1 MSGRPITVAHLVSH
15 PIQYFA
21 PLYREL
27 ASRPEIELTVYF
39 YSDATAREFHDEGF
53 GQRVTWDR
61 PLLDGYRYRMLPS
74 ASRTDI
80 SGRFVKNPNW
90 DVVREVMSAG
100 YDVAW
105 AHGYAHLTTWIA
117 AAAARWRGTQ
127 LLLRDEQTLL
137 HGRAPHKRALKAV
150 ALRALYSQASALY
163 IGEQNRRYFRHY
175 GMPDERL
182 YPARYCVD
190 NTFFR
195 AQAAELAPRRR
206 EIRASFGID
215 DDAPVVLFAG
225 KLIEK
230 KQPLRLVE
238 AYARV
243 RAQQPCWLLIVG
255 DGPQRSEVEYLA
267 AHLGAAG
274 VRIAGFLNQTELP
287 AAYAAA
293 DVLVLPSAYHE
304 TWGLVVNEA
313 MNFDLPVVVSDKVG
327 CGADLVEAGRN
338 GFIVPHDDTAQLAEA
353 IGQLAGDA
361 DLRRRF
367 GRRSGEIVGRYSI
380 EACADGIVAACEAAM
395 ARTRRAAVPAAA

>member
-15 PIQYFA
+15 PVQYFA

-27 ASRPEIELTVYF
+27 AERPEIDLTVYF
-39 YSDATAREFHDEGF
+39 YSDATAREFRDEGF
-53 GQRVTWDR
+53 GRVLSWDR

-100 YDVAW
+100 YDVVW
-105 AHGYAHLTTWIA
+105 AHGYAHLTTWLA
-117 AAAARWRGTQ
+117 AAAARSRGTQ

-163 IGEQNRRYFRHY
+163 IGEQNRRHFRHY

-182 YPARYCVD
+182 HPARYCVD
-190 NTFFR
+190 NAFFR
-195 AQAAELAPRRR
+195 AQAAELAPRWR
-206 EIRASFGID
+206 ELRASFGID

-243 RAQQPCWLLIVG
+243 RAQQPCWLLIAG
-255 DGPQRSEVEYLA
+255 DGPQRAEVEYLA
-267 AHLGAAG
+267 AQLGVPG

-287 AAYAAA
+287 AAYATA
-293 DVLVLPSAYHE
+293 DVFVLPSAFHE

-327 CGADLVEAGRN
+327 CGADLVEPGRN
-338 GFIVPHDDTAQLAEA
+338 GFVVSHDDTAQLGGGNRPA
-353 IGQLAGDA
+353 
-361 DLRRRF
+361 RRR
-367 GRRSGEIVGRYSI
+367 RRD
-380 EACADGIVAACEAAM
+380 A
-395 ARTRRAAVPAAA
+395 TRFRPAQR